1 MIIETNVDVFPLK
14 KIFTIS
20 RGSRSSAEVVTVKI
34 SNDGYEGFGE
44 CVPYK
49 RYNET
54 LESVTDQIKNLKP
67 IKDKSELYKLLP
79 PGAARN
85 ALDCALWYLE
95 AKSKNMSI
103 EKLTSIDFSPVI
115 TSFTLSLDTPKKMGE
130 EAKLHSDLP
139 ILKIKLGGGGPEG
152 Y

>member
-67 IKDKSELYKLLP
+67 IKDS
-79 PGAARN
+79 
-85 ALDCALWYLE
+85 
-95 AKSKNMSI
+95 
-103 EKLTSIDFSPVI
+103 
-115 TSFTLSLDTPKKMGE
+115 
-130 EAKLHSDLP
+130 
-139 ILKIKLGGGGPEG
+139 
-152 Y
+152 